1 MKRILI
7 IEDENPIAELE
18 RDYLEIEGF
27 EVVISNDGKEGLD
40 LALNEDFNLI
50 ILDLMLPSMDGYNVC
65 REIREKK
72 DISIIMV
79 SAKKEDIDKI
89 RGIGLGADDYM
100 TKPFSP
106 QELVARVKGHIKRYD
121 TLTNKARGSMEC
133 ISISGM
139 QIEPESRRVYVDE
152 KEVVLTNKEFDT
164 LLLLAQNP
172 NVVFSK
178 TQLFEKIWGM
188 DSLGDTTTVLVHIRR
203 IREKIETE
211 PSKPKYIETVWGAGY
226 RFKRI

>member
-1 MKRILI
+1 MKKILI

-27 EVVISNDGKEGLD
+27 DVTISNDGKEGLD
-40 LALNEDFNLI
+40 LALKEEFNLI

-65 REIREKK
+65 REIREEK
-72 DISIIMV
+72 DVSIIMV

-106 QELVARVKGHIKRYD
+106 QELVARVKGHIKRYER
-121 TLTNKARGSMEC
+121 LTSKSRESNEC

-139 QIEPESRRVYVDE
+139 QIEPDSRRVYVDE

-178 TQLFEKIWGM
+178 TLLFEKIWGM

-203 IREKIETE
+203 IREKIEKE
-211 PSKPKYIETVWGAGY
+211 PSNPKYIETVWGAGY
-226 RFKRI
+226 RFRRV

>member
-1 MKRILI
+1 MRKILI

-27 EVVISNDGKEGLD
+27 EVLISNDGKEGLH
-40 LALNEDFNLI
+40 LALNEDIDLV
-50 ILDLMLPSMDGYNVC
+50 ILDLMLPSVDGYNIC
-65 REIREKK
+65 RQIREKK
-72 DISIIMV
+72 DISIIIV

-121 TLTNKARGSMEC
+121 TLTNKARGSMKC
-133 ISISGM
+133 IAISGM
-139 QIEPESRRVYVDE
+139 QIEPESRRVYIDE
-152 KEVVLTNKEFDT
+152 VEVILTNKEFDT

-172 NVVFSK
+172 NIVFSK
-178 TQLFEKIWGM
+178 NQLFEKIWGM
-188 DSLGDTTTVLVHIRR
+188 DNLGDTTTVLVHIRR
-203 IREKIETE
+203 IREKIEKE
-211 PSKPKYIETVWGAGY
+211 PSNPKYIETVWGAGY
-226 RFKRI
+226 RFKRL

>member
-1 MKRILI
+1 MKKILI

-27 EVVISNDGKEGLD
+27 EVVISNDGKEGLE
-40 LALNEDFNLI
+40 LALNEEFNLI
-50 ILDLMLPSMDGYNVC
+50 ILDIMLPSMNGYNVC

-72 DISIIMV
+72 DVSIIMV

-106 QELVARVKGHIKRYD
+106 QELVARVKGHIKRYE
-121 TLTNKARGSMEC
+121 TLTSKSPTSNKC
-133 ISISGM
+133 LSISGM
-139 QIEPESRRVYVDE
+139 QIEPQSRRVYVDD
-152 KEVVLTNKEFDT
+152 KEVLLTNKEFDT

-188 DSLGDTTTVLVHIRR
+188 DSFGDTTTVLVHIRR
-203 IREKIETE
+203 IREKIENE

-226 RFKRI
+226 RFKRV